1 MLEVPRLKIT
11 DRGRY
16 VSGQARIAQILEAAM
31 DVLIEHGYSAIT
43 LREIARR
50 CGIRVGAVSYYY
62 DSREALIRDLVEAI
76 IGPYV
81 DEFDAI
87 RQARE
92 RPAEDRFADVVRLI
106 LEDIQTKK
114 TTRVWPEL
122 WVMATR
128 DPLIQE
134 MVEAA
139 YSRARVV
146 LNDLLAELN
155 PSLGTRERE
164 TVAMFISASLEG
176 TTMFIGYEKPWAD
189 RIEWVENIAVFS
201 LLSLAKTITPERV
214 KSLQPPE
221 ATSVAA

>member
-1 MLEVPRLKIT
+1 MLEVPRLKMA
-11 DRGRY
+11 DRQCRY

-92 RPAEDRFADVVRLI
+92 RPAADSEVIAPTIPRNS
-106 LEDIQTKK
+106 
-114 TTRVWPEL
+114 RPGFR
-122 WVMATR
+122 A
-128 DPLIQE
+128 DP
-134 MVEAA
+134 AHR
-139 YSRARVV
+139 S
-146 LNDLLAELN
+146 D
-155 PSLGTRERE
+155 
-164 TVAMFISASLEG
+164 
-176 TTMFIGYEKPWAD
+176 
-189 RIEWVENIAVFS
+189 
-201 LLSLAKTITPERV
+201 
-214 KSLQPPE
+214 
-221 ATSVAA
+221 